1 MRKKNFLNSI
11 LQNTSCP
18 QGFWGRMI
26 LRGMN
31 CFHASLAH
39 RGMKQVEWQPEWNV
53 LDIGCG
59 GGANLKRLLELC
71 PKGKIYG
78 IDLSE
83 ESVAFAK
90 KHNAPHVGKR
100 CFIRQGNVCSLPYKD
115 GTFDAVTAFETVY
128 FWSPIKTALA
138 EVARVLRKGGCFLI
152 SLEASDPNMG
162 EMWTKRITGM
172 TVYTADDLKRLLA
185 EAGFSSVKT
194 IHEKEELHIIALK

>member
-1 MRKKNFLNSI
+1 MRKKNFLNRV

-31 CFHASLAH
+31 CFHASLAN
-39 RGMKQVEWQPEWNV
+39 RSMKQVEWQPEWTV

-59 GGANLKRLLELC
+59 GGANLKRILKLC

-90 KHNAPHVGKR
+90 KYNAKHLDKR
-100 CFIRQGNVCSLPYKD
+100 CFIRQGNVCSLPYED
-115 GTFDAVTAFETVY
+115 DFFDVVTAFETVY
-128 FWSPIKTALA
+128 FWSPITMALD
-138 EVARVLRKGGCFLI
+138 EVIRVLRKGGCFLI
-152 SLEASDPNMG
+152 CLEASNPEIG
-162 EMWTKRITGM
+162 KMWTKRITGM
-172 TVYTADDLKRLLA
+172 VIYTADELKQLLF
-185 EAGFSSVKT
+185 EAGFSSVRAIQK
-194 IHEKEELHIIALK
+194 KEELHIIAHK

>member
-1 MRKKNFLNSI
+1 
-11 LQNTSCP
+11 
-18 QGFWGRMI
+18 MI

-39 RGMKQVEWQPEWNV
+39 RGMEQVEWQPEWTV

-59 GGANLKRLLELC
+59 GGANLKRLLKLC
-71 PKGKIYG
+71 PQGKIYG

-83 ESVAFAK
+83 ESVAFAN
-90 KHNAPHVGKR
+90 KHNAKYLGKK
-100 CFIRQGNVCSLPYKD
+100 CFIRQGNVCSLPYED
-115 GTFDAVTAFETVY
+115 GVFDAVTAFETVY
-128 FWSPIKTALA
+128 FWSPVEMALD

-152 SLEASDPNMG
+152 SLEASDPKTW

-172 TVYTADDLKRLLA
+172 VVYTVEDLKQLLL

-194 IHEKEELHIIALK
+194 IHKKDELHIIAHK